1 MASLVQGA
9 LVELTGLPGPAKPV
23 PEAQGV
29 AETDLNGQKAQ
40 LVSFDRNVKKWTAS
54 TFSGDMIAVDEK
66 YVRSLKGEELGGYDY
81 VFGPKSDFDTVG
93 YELADTLASKGY
105 AVMKLFVSP
114 EEAEECVAAA
124 KKLEDDDQFSRLA
137 VEFERGYLGKE
148 GSAKTL
154 LLDSSSVDVPAYV
167 TASPLK
173 MMDHNFG
180 AISQMLGPY
189 TQEALGFDIYSR
201 TNMLLRMPLAE
212 GDEDKYPPADID
224 DGDAEGYLH
233 TMARKRLSLLQF
245 VGPAGGTL
253 RLFPTAEGGQEVKI
267 AAEPGTVVLI
277 VSSRYEYTLE
287 SEGESLALTCF
298 YMAAPAVYQIFG
310 AVKGDTEVLGLLGS
324 GPPPPPGEQVTVNSM
339 YCRYGTGA
347 NGKWQFWNGVGKAAT
362 DGLTDIP
369 FVRWDHS
376 PYFDPDQ
383 TWGGAYTRH
392 GCFGIEGVDLFDC
405 KFFEISPAE
414 AKGMDPCQRQV
425 MEVSYMAL
433 LEGGWDRKSLSREPQ
448 NIGHFV
454 GIDKD
459 DWMCM
464 SASGFLNL
472 SGGFGATASALS
484 IMANRFSYS
493 LNLKGVSMNIDTAC
507 SSSLVAVNVS
517 KQHLKCT
524 ESEKMTASIV
534 NGINLML
541 FHGPFVSLC
550 AAGMLSHEGRS
561 LTFND
566 TADGYARSEC
576 CGAACFRV
584 QPFDKHGTSIACL
597 AGSEANQDGRGT
609 SVTSPNGPAQE
620 KCLNAVL
627 RECALAATE
636 VDGFECN
643 GVGTYLG
650 DPIEVSALRKVM
662 NASSRAD
669 PLCIASAK
677 SNVGHG
683 EGGSG
688 FCGFVKSVLQVSCCE
703 AAAGIHLRFL
713 NPHVDLEGFPCRLLT
728 ETITMLEDSAYSG
741 VSSFGFAGTN
751 AHTQAWG
758 RNIMTTRGGR
768 HNDPTAVFQ
777 KRLAAAPPAEITMN
791 GDDVQQW
798 ETTGL
803 DPRADRSS
811 RWTILIDDDGVAEW
825 ELDDLPPE
833 HGDKFYIRGT
843 FSDWMPEELE
853 RHDEFSGLWSGTI
866 MLGAGGQEHFQVI
879 ADNDLEKVFHPA
891 ERGCTQKC
899 SPVQGPERAGQDLS
913 WVIQGEPGETFTV
926 EFFRAGRH
934 LSVIWMRQR

>member
-1 MASLVQGA
+1 MDDLTNGM
-9 LVELTGLPGPAKPV
+9 LVEIAGLPGPATPV
-23 PEAQGV
+23 PEAGNV
-29 AETDLNGQKAQ
+29 APVDLNGQRAQ
-40 LVSFDRNVKKWTAS
+40 LVRFDRDSRKWVAM
-54 TFSGDMIAVDEK
+54 TFNGDMITVDSK
-66 YVRSLKGEELGGYDY
+66 YLRPLRTKELGDCDFI
-81 VFGPKSDFDTVG
+81 FGPKSDFETVG
-93 YELADTLASKGY
+93 VELANVLAARGY
-105 AVMKLFVSP
+105 AMMRLLVSDEDAAEMALSAGRL
-114 EEAEECVAAA
+114 EE
-124 KKLEDDDQFSRLA
+124 DGQFSRLA
-137 VEFERGYLGKE
+137 VEFERGYLGQD
-148 GSAKTL
+148 STAKTL
-154 LLDSSSVDVPAYV
+154 LLNPMSSEAPDFIKSSA
-167 TASPLK
+167 LRI
-173 MMDHNFG
+173 MDENFG
-180 AISQMLGPY
+180 AISQMLAPH
-189 TQEALGFDIYSR
+189 TQDALGFSVYSR
-201 TNMLLRMPLAE
+201 TNLLLRMPLR
-212 GDEDKYPPADID
+212 DEEEDRYPPADID

-233 TMARKRLSLLQF
+233 MMSRKRLVLLQF
-245 VGPAGGTL
+245 VGPASGSLTL
-253 RLFPTAEGGQEVKI
+253 QPLGADASGRVRLR
-267 AAEPGTVVLI
+267 AEPHTIAFI
-277 VSSRYEYTLE
+277 VANRFDYTYEPASSD
-287 SEGESLALTCF
+287 ALTLTSF
-298 YMAAPAVYQIFG
+298 FLAEPLVFEINGQ
-310 AVKGDTEVLGLLGS
+310 VDGDDMSEVR
-324 GPPPPPGEQVTVNSM
+324 PPPPGEQCTVDSI
-339 YCRYGTGA
+339 YCRFGGESDGRY
-347 NGKWQFWNGVGKAAT
+347 QFWNSLGKGSADGVT
-362 DGLTDIP
+362 DVP
-369 FVRWDHS
+369 FERWDHK
-376 PYFDPDQ
+376 PYYDLDMKS
-383 TWGGAYTRH
+383 GLSYTKH
-392 GCFGIEGVDLFDC
+392 GCFGEGVDLFDC
-405 KFFEISPAE
+405 RFFEVSAAE
-414 AKGMDPCQRQV
+414 AKHMDPCQRQV

-433 LEGGWDRKSLSREPQ
+433 LEGGWDKRSLQRESA